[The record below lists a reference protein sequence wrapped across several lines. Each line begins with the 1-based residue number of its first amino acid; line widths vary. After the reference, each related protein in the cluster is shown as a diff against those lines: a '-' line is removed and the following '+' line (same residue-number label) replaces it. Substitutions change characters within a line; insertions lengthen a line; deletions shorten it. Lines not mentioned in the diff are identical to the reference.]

1 MAAFD
6 KVTAVRFFRAVRN
19 LANSEV
25 GSRAKVMFAALF
37 ALLLAING
45 MNVLNSYVGRDFMT
59 AIANRNKAEFVRQ
72 ALLYIGVFA
81 GSTIFSVVLR
91 FAEERLGV
99 LWREFVTRR
108 AIELY
113 LAEGNYYRLETTEEL
128 QNPDQRIAED
138 LRAFTVTTMSFV
150 LMVLNSSFTI
160 LAFSGVL
167 WSISPMLF
175 GLAVLYAAC
184 GSYVTIVLGRPLINL
199 NYDQLDKEANFRSAL
214 IHVRQNAE
222 SVLLAGRESGLRA
235 RLLKRLDDLVT
246 NFRKMTSINRNVSF
260 FTTGYNWMIQIIPA
274 LIVAPAFINREIE
287 FGVIGQSAMAFA
299 TLVAAFSLIITQ
311 YQSISNFSAVLA
323 RLNSLFDAL
332 ERKLPAA
339 DAGIDLSED
348 DERVAYEQL
357 NLLSAQDGH
366 SLLENLSISIPFGS
380 RVLISGSN
388 EAAKVALFRATA
400 GVSTSGKGRIIRPGT
415 EDLLFLAER
424 PYLPPG
430 SLRDVLL
437 RKRREHSVTDEQIKS
452 VLHELDLDPVLD
464 RAGGLN
470 VERDW
475 GALLSLGEQQILAF
489 IHVLLA
495 APRFVFLDRAGT
507 ALDSGLVR
515 KILKMLSENAI
526 GFMNIGEIDDAE
538 NLYNAILEI
547 HDRGDWTWRK
557 IGIDVGGA
565 EV

>member
-1 MAAFD
+1 MAVFD
-6 KVTAVRFFRAVRN
+6 KVTALRFVQAVRN

-37 ALLLAING
+37 ALLLGING

-91 FAEERLGV
+91 FAEERLGL

-108 AIELY
+108 VVKLY

-138 LRAFTVTTMSFV
+138 VRAFTVTTVSFV

-199 NYDQLDKEANFRSAL
+199 NYDQLDKEANFRSSL

-222 SVLLAGRESGLRA
+222 AILLAGRESELSA
-235 RLLKRLDDLVT
+235 RLLTRLDDLVA
-246 NFRKMTSINRNVSF
+246 NFRKMTSVNRNVGF

-274 LIVAPAFINREIE
+274 LIMAPAFIDNRIE
-287 FGVIGQSAMAFA
+287 FGVISQSAMAFA

-311 YQSISNFSAVLA
+311 YQSISNFSAVVA
-323 RLNSLFDAL
+323 RLNSLLSAL
-332 ERKLPAA
+332 ERKRPAT
-339 DAGIDLSED
+339 DAGIVLSRE

-357 NLLSAQDGH
+357 NLLAPQDGH

-400 GVSTSGKGRIIRPGT
+400 GLSTSGKGRIMRPGA

-437 RKRREHSVTDEQIKS
+437 RKRREHSISDEQIKS

-475 GALLSLGEQQILAF
+475 GALLSLGEQQVLAF

-495 APRFVFLDRAGT
+495 APIRLPRSGRHGLRFRACSK
-507 ALDSGLVR
+507 D
-515 KILKMLSENAI
+515 SENA
-526 GFMNIGEIDDAE
+526 
-538 NLYNAILEI
+538 LRKR
-547 HDRGDWTWRK
+547 DRVHEHRRNRRCGK
-557 IGIDVGGA
+557 PLQFNFGNP
-565 EV
+565 